1 MDLILLLEKAAD
13 LFNPETPKN
22 IMQFKS
28 FSGMLSYYHRHLS
41 NLALSNCCTNFY
53 VKR

>member
-1 MDLILLLEKAAD
+1 MDLTLLLEKAAD

-28 FSGMLSYYHRHLS
+28 FSGMLVIV
-41 NLALSNCCTNFY
+41 TNICLI
-53 VKR
+53 